1 MDATQQV
8 QTNLDTIWVLVA
20 AGLVLLMQ
28 IGFML
33 LEAGM
38 VRTRNSINVA
48 QKNMMDFTFSTFA
61 FAFVGFMLAFG
72 TTTGGLFGF
81 DTDLL
86 FINGLNLENNAFFVF
101 QVMFCGTAATIVSG
115 AIAERMRL
123 SAYVISAVFT
133 AIVVYPV
140 FVHWAWGSAL
150 GRNEGALLANLGFI
164 DFAGG
169 TVVHGTGAWIAL
181 AACIVLGPRIG
192 KYDGNSKPIRLQGNS
207 PVLSTVGALLLLVGW
222 LGFNGGST
230 LAANSFVAHI
240 IVNTLLA
247 AASGGI
253 AGYFLGWFQ
262 DGVIYP
268 EKTISALLG
277 GLVAVTAG
285 CMVLDVIGAAIIG
298 AMGGVTAVIASKILE
313 NRFRIDD
320 PVAAVAVHGFAGAV
334 GTMGLAFLAPVDQ
347 LATGGRLEQFW
358 VQSFAVTLNFVWAFG
373 LGMLF
378 FSVLVSLMQVRVR
391 GEAERIGL
399 NETDHGSRFGLEHVE
414 DAFSSLAEG
423 TADLNMRLRVE
434 PGGDA
439 EELTRSFNRLISN
452 IQDEERSRTEQA
464 DELRNEEEAE
474 RLSALANATFEAIII
489 SKDGVILDGNVALE
503 RLLGLPMDKIR
514 GCSLFDFVVE
524 EDANFVWSQ
533 LGKTETAP
541 YEIRVTHSSG
551 EHIPIEVRARELT
564 HKGEVRRVSAAV
576 DLRDRKAAEEKI
588 RYLAQHD
595 PLTGLP
601 NRAVF
606 TTSLNEAIAQ
616 ASAENTETDEG
627 TLAAVFLLDLDRFK
641 DINDAY
647 GHAAGDYVLTVTAD
661 RLRSIIGES
670 ETAARLGGDEFAL
683 IARNLHN
690 EADVLRIAEQLMT
703 LLSQPINDP
712 DGIEFITGVSIGIS
726 TCPTHATDAELL
738 TFQADTALY
747 KAKSSGRNR
756 YCLFETGMDSDARKR
771 REIEAD
777 LAQAIENE
785 EFELFFQP
793 RLCSTK
799 QKITGYE
806 ALIRWNHPKKGLIP
820 PGDFINVAEETGKI
834 IPIGDWVLRTACRIA
849 QEKFSAK
856 NVSVNVS
863 TVQFRERNFIPLL
876 QDILE
881 DTGMPPER
889 LEIEITESVLVD
901 DDERA
906 RDILEKLKGIGV
918 KVALDDFGT
927 GYSSLS
933 YLSRFPFDVI
943 KIDRSFVSAIHST
956 ENALAIVS
964 TIVRLGRALGM
975 AIVAEGVENKE
986 ELSLLTGEG
995 CDEIQGY
1002 LVGMPAP
1009 ANALQVDVPD
1019 IVLETL
1025 ASEPPSSDVL
1035 IAQLK
1040 EAARKLNAKN
1050 NRHERGRK
1058 DLAS

>member
-1 MDATQQV
+1 MDATEQIQS
-8 QTNLDTIWVLVA
+8 NLDTIWVLVA

-48 QKNMMDFTFSTFA
+48 QKNMLDFMFSAFA
-61 FAFVGFMLAFG
+61 FAGIGFMFAFG
-72 TTTGGLFGF
+72 PTAGGLIGL
-81 DTDLL
+81 DTGLL
-86 FINGLNLENNAFFVF
+86 FINGLSPENNAFFVF

-123 SAYVISAVFT
+123 SAYVISAVFM
-133 AIVVYPV
+133 AIVVYPI

-150 GRNEGALLANLGFI
+150 GRNDGALLENLGFI

-192 KYDGNSKPIRLQGNS
+192 KYDKNSKPIRLQGNS
-207 PVLSTVGALLLLVGW
+207 PVLSTVGALLLFVGW

-230 LAANSFVAHI
+230 LVANSFVAHI
-240 IVNTLLA
+240 IANTIIA
-247 AASGGI
+247 AASGCI
-253 AGYFLGWFQ
+253 AGYLLGWFR

-268 EKTISALLG
+268 EKTISAVLG

-298 AMGGVTAVIASKILE
+298 AMGGMTAVVASKVLE

-334 GTMGLAFLAPVDQ
+334 GTMGLAFLAPADQ
-347 LATGGRLEQFW
+347 FATGGRLAQFW

-378 FSVLVSLMQVRVR
+378 FSVLVSIMQVRVR
-391 GEAERIGL
+391 EEEELIGL

-423 TADLNMRLRVE
+423 TADLNMRLRVD

-452 IQDEERSRTEQA
+452 IQHEEQNRTEKA
-464 DELRNEEEAE
+464 DKLRNEEEAE

-489 SKDGVILDGNVALE
+489 SKDGIILDGNVALQ
-503 RLLGLPMDKIR
+503 RLLGLPIEKIR
-514 GCSLFDFVVE
+514 GCSLFDFIVE

-533 LGKTETAP
+533 LGNAETAP

-551 EHIPIEVRARELT
+551 EQIPIEVRAREIT

-576 DLRDRKAAEEKI
+576 DLRDRKAAEEQI

-606 TTSLNEAIAQ
+606 TTNLNEAIAE
-616 ASAENTETDEG
+616 ASSDRVESDGGA
-627 TLAAVFLLDLDRFK
+627 LAAVFLLDLDRFK

-647 GHAAGDYVLTVTAD
+647 GHAAGDHVLTVTAD
-661 RLRSIIGES
+661 RLRSVIGES

-683 IARNLHN
+683 IARNLDS
-690 EADVLRIAEQLMT
+690 EADVLTIAERLQN
-703 LLSQPINDP
+703 LLSQPISDAN
-712 DGIEFITGVSIGIS
+712 GIELITGVSIGIS

-738 TFQADTALY
+738 TLQADTALY
-747 KAKSSGRNR
+747 KSKSSGRNQ
-756 YCLFETGMDSDARKR
+756 YCLFETGMDSEARER
-771 REIEAD
+771 REIESG

-793 RLCSTK
+793 RLCCKK
-799 QKITGYE
+799 QKIIGYE
-806 ALIRWNHPKKGLIP
+806 ALIRWNHPEKGLIP
-820 PGDFINVAEETGKI
+820 PSSFINVAEETGKI
-834 IPIGDWVLRTACRIA
+834 ISIGDWVLRTACRIA
-849 QEKFSAK
+849 HETFPTQ
-856 NVSVNVS
+856 NISVNVS
-863 TVQFRERNFIPLL
+863 TVQFRERNFTHSL
-876 QDILE
+876 QEILE
-881 DTGMPPER
+881 ETGIPPER

-906 RDILEKLKGIGV
+906 RDILEKLKAIGV
-918 KVALDDFGT
+918 RVALDDFGT

-943 KIDRSFVSAIHST
+943 KIDRSFVSDIHST

-975 AIVAEGVENKE
+975 VIVAEGVETKE
-986 ELSLLTGEG
+986 ELSLLTNEG
-995 CDEIQGY
+995 CDEIQGHF
-1002 LVGMPAP
+1002 VGVPAP
-1009 ANALQVDVPD
+1009 INALQVEVPD
-1019 IVLETL
+1019 SVLETL
-1025 ASEPPSSDVL
+1025 SSVAPSSEVL

-1040 EAARKLNAKN
+1040 KAAERLGAKDK
-1050 NRHERGRK
+1050 RSM
-1058 DLAS
+1058 ASRLSS